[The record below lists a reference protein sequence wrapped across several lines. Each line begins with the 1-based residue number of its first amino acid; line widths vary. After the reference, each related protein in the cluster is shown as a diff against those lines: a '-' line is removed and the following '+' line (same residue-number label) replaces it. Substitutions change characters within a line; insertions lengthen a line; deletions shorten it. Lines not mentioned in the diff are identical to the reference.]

1 MQMQYFLISEINNKD
16 NWSNKGQL
24 LGEVNENWNEPSWGV
39 IATWI
44 TGERELLMMSGEDGR
59 AGEITAGLC
68 RSYRSYSQDIGQGW
82 CTTYNIMFSP
92 AWCHLHSCIM
102 CLVLDERGGGGCMC
116 ICVTCVLSLQVFASF
131 ILIFSVYCLW
141 LSLLL
146 HRTKIQC
153 VLSITLT
160 SIHPIQLPH
169 PWMQWLRPYQWEILK
184 TQKVGQIKNPPSV
197 CLSSSSSLPHKH
209 PFCGGNHVSPF

>member
-1 MQMQYFLISEINNKD
+1 MVERSESNSFKMQMQYFLISEINNKD

-102 CLVLDERGGGGCMC
+102 CLVLDEGGGGGVHVHLCDMC
-116 ICVTCVLSLQVFASF
+116 AQFASLCF
-131 ILIFSVYCLW
+131 VYLNFLCL
-141 LSLLL
+141 
-146 HRTKIQC
+146 
-153 VLSITLT
+153 
-160 SIHPIQLPH
+160 LPVVIIA
-169 PWMQWLRPYQWEILK
+169 PA
-184 TQKVGQIKNPPSV
+184 
-197 CLSSSSSLPHKH
+197 
-209 PFCGGNHVSPF
+209 

>member
-1 MQMQYFLISEINNKD
+1 
-16 NWSNKGQL
+16 
-24 LGEVNENWNEPSWGV
+24 
-39 IATWI
+39 
-44 TGERELLMMSGEDGR
+44 MMSGEDGR

-68 RSYRSYSQDIGQGW
+68 RSYRSDSQDIGQGW

-102 CLVLDERGGGGCMC
+102 CPLLDGRGGACAF
-116 ICVTCVLSLQVFASF
+116 VWRVLSMQVFASF

-169 PWMQWLRPYQWEILK
+169 PWMQWLWPYQWEILK
-184 TQKVGQIKNPPSV
+184 TQKVGQIKNPASV
-197 CLSSSSSLPHKH
+197 CLSSSFSLPHKH
-209 PFCGGNHVSPF
+209 LFCGRIHVSPF